1 MSGEWEIVMPRLSDT
16 MTEGLVSRWLRV
28 VGDRVEKGEAL
39 VEIETEKATLEIES
53 EADGFLVEIR
63 AADGSEVPT
72 GGRLG
77 LVAPEF
83 HEAVES
89 SATSNPA
96 GSDAAE
102 QPRAVHMPPPAT
114 QTAVP
119 SEDVG
124 VVEEDEN
131 GRIRV
136 SPVARKLARELGV
149 DLAAIGVGRGPMGRI
164 IRTDVERAAR
174 SASLAETPGGATR
187 TVSRRHAAMARRMIA
202 AKQAIPHFYLSV
214 EVDMTP
220 LQQLRDDLKRA
231 SEPKPISVT
240 AFVVKA
246 CALALR
252 KIPAI
257 NSSWQEDGIRA
268 NESVNVG
275 IAVALENGELVV
287 PVLTEADLKT
297 PNEIQAELSQ
307 LSEKARGL
315 ELKEADLQGGTFTVS
330 NMGMLGVDAAYAIIN
345 PPESGILAVGSV
357 RQTLALVDGE
367 IVTGRAMTVGLS
379 GDHRVYSGATGAE
392 FLRYFREYLGN
403 PATLFRD
410 PGDL

>member
-1 MSGEWEIVMPRLSDT
+1 M
-16 MTEGLVSRWLRV
+16 
-28 VGDRVEKGEAL
+28 
-39 VEIETEKATLEIES
+39 VEIETEKATLEVVS
-53 EADGFLVEIR
+53 EADGFLVEIL
-63 AADGSEVPT
+63 APDGTEVPT

-77 LVAPEF
+77 FVAPEF
-83 HEAVES
+83 QEAAES
-89 SATSNPA
+89 RATSVPA

-102 QPRAVHMPPPAT
+102 QPPAVPLPPPAT

-124 VVEEDEN
+124 VEEDEN

-136 SPVARKLARELGV
+136 SPMARKLARELGV
-149 DLAAIGVGRGPMGRI
+149 DLVAIGVGRGPMGRI

-187 TVSRRHAAMARRMIA
+187 TVSRRHAAMARRMTA

-214 EVDMTP
+214 EVDMTR

-231 SEPKPISVT
+231 SEPKSISVT

-246 CALALR
+246 CGLALR

-268 NESVNVG
+268 NESVNIG

-315 ELKEADLQGGTFTVS
+315 ELKEAELRGGTFTVS

-357 RQTLALVDGE
+357 RQTLALVEGE
-367 IVTGRAMTVGLS
+367 IVPGRAMTVGLS

-392 FLRYFREYLGN
+392 FLRYLRCTSGTQPRFSSTR
-403 PATLFRD
+403 ATEVGTQSALWAD
-410 PGDL
+410 AQPGAT